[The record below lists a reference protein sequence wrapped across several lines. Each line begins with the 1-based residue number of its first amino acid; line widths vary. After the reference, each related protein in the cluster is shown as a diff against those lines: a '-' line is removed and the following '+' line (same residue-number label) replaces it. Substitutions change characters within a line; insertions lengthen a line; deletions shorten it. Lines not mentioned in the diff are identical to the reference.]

1 MLTTSSHSISLQ
13 RRIVTLTRTSLRS
26 VIPRAVC
33 TTRNRAAEGKRPQT
47 GVDQTMT
54 QYNSQFRLGAAWAYL
69 LLAGLN
75 AGLTACSSADD
86 ELTRFIE
93 DTRKEPGGR
102 VEPLPEVKP
111 YETFVYA
118 AAQMRSP
125 FLPGG
130 SGGSSGMA
138 GLRPD
143 SKRNRE
149 FLEQFSLDT
158 LKMVGTL
165 KLGGR
170 MFGLV
175 QTKDGLV
182 HRVSGGNYMGQADG
196 KITDIT
202 PAKITLTEIVPDGL
216 GGYMER
222 PAALGLNE

>member
-1 MLTTSSHSISLQ
+1 MKSENTFFRSCGLFACVLYASL
-13 RRIVTLTRTSLRS
+13 V
-26 VIPRAVC
+26 
-33 TTRNRAAEGKRPQT
+33 
-47 GVDQTMT
+47 
-54 QYNSQFRLGAAWAYL
+54 
-69 LLAGLN
+69 
-75 AGLTACSSADD
+75 ACSSADND
-86 ELTRFIE
+86 LARFIE
-93 DTRKEPGGR
+93 DTKKEPGGR

-111 YETFVYA
+111 YETFIYSA
-118 AAQMRSP
+118 GSMRSP
-125 FLPGG
+125 FQPGG
-130 SGGSSGMA
+130 AGGLAG

-165 KLGGR
+165 KLSGQ

-182 HRVSGGNYMGQADG
+182 HRVTPGNYIGQADG

-202 PAKITLTEIVPDGL
+202 PSKISLIEIVPDGL

-222 PAALGLNE
+222 RASLGLNE

>member
-1 MLTTSSHSISLQ
+1 MNRYRGQLVFLVASI
-13 RRIVTLTRTSLRS
+13 
-26 VIPRAVC
+26 A
-33 TTRNRAAEGKRPQT
+33 
-47 GVDQTMT
+47 
-54 QYNSQFRLGAAWAYL
+54 LGFL
-69 LLAGLN
+69 S
-75 AGLTACSSADD
+75 ACSSADD
-86 ELTRFIE
+86 ELQRFIE
-93 DTRKEPGGR
+93 DTKKEPGGR

-111 YETFVYA
+111 YETFVYSA
-118 AAQMRSP
+118 TELRSP

-130 SGGSSGMA
+130 NGGP

-170 MFGLV
+170 MYGLV

-182 HRVSGGNYMGQADG
+182 HRVTQGNYMGQADG

-202 PAKITLTEIVPDGL
+202 PAKIVLNEIVPDGL

>member
-1 MLTTSSHSISLQ
+1 
-13 RRIVTLTRTSLRS
+13 
-26 VIPRAVC
+26 
-33 TTRNRAAEGKRPQT
+33 
-47 GVDQTMT
+47 MT
-54 QYNSQFRLGAAWAYL
+54 QYFSCAARNFPVGRKADPRSIAARGAPSRLRALACL
-69 LLAGLN
+69 LLAGF
-75 AGLTACSSADD
+75 AVGVTACSSADD
-86 ELTRFIE
+86 ELMRFIE
-93 DTRKEPGGR
+93 DTRKEPGGK
-102 VEPLPEVKP
+102 VEPIPEVKP

-118 AAQMRSP
+118 AADMRSP
-125 FLPGG
+125 FVPGG
-130 SGGSSGMA
+130 SGGNSGMG

-165 KLGGR
+165 KLGGH
-170 MFGLV
+170 MYGLV

-182 HRVSGGNYMGQADG
+182 HRVSDGNYMGQADG
-196 KITDIT
+196 KITDIN